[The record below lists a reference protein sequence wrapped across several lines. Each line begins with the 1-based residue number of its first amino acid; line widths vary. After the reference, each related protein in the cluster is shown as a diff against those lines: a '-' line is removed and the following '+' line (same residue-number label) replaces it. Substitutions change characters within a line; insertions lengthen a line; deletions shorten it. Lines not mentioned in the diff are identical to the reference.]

1 MANIGPLSI
10 RFSQRNS
17 TNTAYN
23 ETYVSGSNLFV
34 ITDDI
39 GNITGSKNLP
49 DANFTTITAS
59 NASFG
64 TLIVN
69 SVTKLFG
76 ILYAY
81 AGVVGDITGS
91 LSGSNVTATN
101 IVTTNL
107 TASYISG
114 SITNAISSSYSTVAQ
129 TANSLNISNSYQ
141 VVNLTSSNVKVTN
154 SGSFGSLQSNTGSF
168 YYLSINNT
176 GSAPVSS
183 SSSGSIGEIRV
194 DNNFIYIYTNQN
206 WLRVPIA
213 QWKN

>member
-17 TNTAYN
+17 TNTSYN

-34 ITDDI
+34 ITDNF
-39 GNITGSKNLP
+39 GNVTGSNDLP
-49 DANFTTITAS
+49 NANFAAITSS
-59 NASFG
+59 NASIG
-64 TLIVN
+64 SLIVS

-76 ILYAY
+76 IVYAY

-101 IVTTNL
+101 IITTNL
-107 TASYISG
+107 TASNISG
-114 SITNAISSSYSTVAQ
+114 SITNAISSSYSTLAQ
-129 TANSLNISNSYQ
+129 TTNTLNVSNSYQ
-141 VVNLTSSNVKVTN
+141 IVNLTASNVRVSN
-154 SGSFGSLQSNTGSF
+154 IASFNTLISDTGSF
-168 YYLSINNT
+168 SYLSINNT
-176 GSAPVSS
+176 GSAPISS
-183 SSSGSIGEIRV
+183 SSVGSVGEIRI

-213 QWKN
+213 QWKS